1 MNKPRTKQTQPT
13 KQTVSISSIKIG
25 KRMRSETGSLDRLEE
40 SIEKHGLLQPIGIT
54 PKNQLVFGHRRLL
67 ACNQLGLEEIEV
79 RIVDTNAIFDAEI
92 DENILRKQY
101 TPSELVAIV
110 DSIHGFGHGGDRRS
124 DQADKSK
131 LELTLKEACER
142 VGWSD
147 GTYRR
152 AKAAVDNCIEE
163 VVIRMDDGDLSI
175 AAADE
180 LAKFPEVVQEAFLSK
195 RHDEDKLTARGVKKQ
210 VNRVQN
216 AMQREEL
223 QKQRVKKN
231 KSSDLKTFHCRFQD
245 LGETAKLEPNSA
257 TLICVDVPYGAD
269 FIDQLDDLG
278 SFCKTFLKE
287 GGTAA
292 IHLGILRL
300 DEKLKL
306 LVKHLTYQWM
316 AVSFWDSTPTPIQPL
331 EEKRIYNSW
340 IPIVLLS
347 KGEWE
352 RDSTFVD
359 LIGPNKA
366 EKDWHK
372 WQRPLPEL
380 LRIVEEFSNEGDLVI
395 DPCCA
400 SSTTGIAC
408 QSLNRRYVGSDLDK
422 AAVVLS
428 QDRLAGKDPPPKV

>member
-1 MNKPRTKQTQPT
+1 MNKSRTRKRPE
-13 KQTVSISSIKIG
+13 TVSVSSIKVA
-25 KRMRSETGSLDRLEE
+25 KRMRNEVGNLDQLAE
-40 SIEKHGLLQPIGIT
+40 SIETHGLLQPIGIT
-54 PKNQLVFGHRRLL
+54 LKNQLVFGLRRLK
-67 ACNQLGLEEIEV
+67 ACEKLGMKEIDV
-79 RIVDTNAIFDAEI
+79 RIVDTDAIYDAQI
-92 DENILRKQY
+92 DENIVRKQY

-124 DQADKSK
+124 DQAGKSK

-223 QKQRVKKN
+223 QKRPVKKN
-231 KSSDLKTFHCRFQD
+231 KNSDIKTFHCRFQD

-257 TLICVDVPYGAD
+257 TLICADVPYGAD

-278 SFCKTFLKE
+278 LFCKTYLKE

-292 IHLGILRL
+292 IHLGNLRL
-300 DEKLKL
+300 DEKLQL
-306 LVKHLTYQWM
+306 LTKHLTYQWM
-316 AVSFWDSTPTPIQPL
+316 AVSYWDSTPTPIQPL

-340 IPIVLLS
+340 IPIALLS
-347 KGEWE
+347 KGKWQ

-359 LIGPNKA
+359 LIGPNEA
-366 EKDWHK
+366 EKDWHD

-380 LRIVEEFSNEGDLVI
+380 LRIVETFSSQGELVI

-400 SSTTGIAC
+400 SSTTGAAC
-408 QSLNRRYVGSDLDK
+408 QALNRRYLGCDLDK

-428 QDRLAGKDPPPKV
+428 QDRLAGKDPPPKD